1 MICLEIF
8 RYTNIMIILDRKF
21 LRFKVFMEKFLLT
34 NIDVFEEIC
43 EKEVCMPASNL
54 LILICQK

>member
-1 MICLEIF
+1 
-8 RYTNIMIILDRKF
+8 MIILDRKF
-21 LRFKVFMEKFLLT
+21 LRFKIFMEKFLLT